1 MQLLTIGQVA
11 RQAEIGVETVRF
23 YEREGL
29 LEPPLRRQS
38 GYRQFEPDV
47 VDRIRFIKRSQ
58 QLGFTLREVKELLVL
73 RFNPLAT
80 RGEVRDAAI
89 VKLADIDQRIA
100 DLEQMKQALEPL
112 IDSCDGQ
119 GTVDGCPI
127 LAALERPAASM
138 AFKKHTSPK
147 PSQNV

>member
-29 LEPPLRRQS
+29 LEPPQRRQS
-38 GYRQFEPDV
+38 GYRQFEPNV
-47 VDRIRFIKRSQ
+47 IDRIRFIKRAQ
-58 QLGFTLREVKELLVL
+58 QLGFTLREVKELLGL
-73 RFNPLAT
+73 RFDPLAT
-80 RGEVRDAAI
+80 RGEVREAAI
-89 VKLADIDQRIA
+89 AKLADIDQKIA
-100 DLEQMKQALEPL
+100 DLNRMKRALQPL
-112 IDSCDGQ
+112 VDSCDGQ

-127 LAALERPAASM
+127 LAALERPTVSM
-138 AFKKHTSPK
+138 ACKKHTSSK